1 MAGLTGG
8 IKMYRK
14 ADLPPET
21 IVFDMVLL
29 DLFERWR
36 HNAIQH
42 CDDIKLEHA
51 NWLEDFCSYVWK
63 SLEDFE
69 ETGRLKEPLRPQ

>member
-1 MAGLTGG
+1 MAGLAGG
-8 IKMYRK
+8 IRMYTK
-14 ADLPPET
+14 ADCQRDT
-21 IVFDMVLL
+21 VVFDMILL
-29 DLFERWR
+29 ELFERWR
-36 HNAIQH
+36 HFMKQH
-42 CDDIKLEHA
+42 RDKIELEYT